1 MWPRAAVWPGAAGGE
16 YGATAAAAA
25 APRVV
30 ATERADGVAEGVAGS
45 GAALAERLV
54 LGAEGAEA
62 AEAAMAVAAGAEAA
76 GAEAAMVVD
85 LRSVPSGV
93 AQLGLLE

>member
-1 MWPRAAVWPGAAGGE
+1 
-16 YGATAAAAA
+16 
-25 APRVV
+25 
-30 ATERADGVAEGVAGS
+30 
-45 GAALAERLV
+45 
-54 LGAEGAEA
+54 
-62 AEAAMAVAAGAEAA
+62 MAVAA

>member
-1 MWPRAAVWPGAAGGE
+1 
-16 YGATAAAAA
+16 
-25 APRVV
+25 VV
-30 ATERADGVAEGVAGS
+30 ATERAEEVAERVDGSAEGVAGG
-45 GAALAERLV
+45 GAAFAERLV

-76 GAEAAMVVD
+76 MVVD